1 MDLSD
6 AARRVLDACLALGA
20 GERCLIVTDREKTEI
35 GRALYI
41 AASDLGAEA
50 MLMEILPRTRDGE
63 EPPAAVAAAM
73 LAADVI
79 VCATARSLT
88 HTQARKA
95 AQAAGARVATMPG
108 ITVDMFAHGA
118 ITADYT
124 RVAEVTRRVANWLSA
139 GQTVRLVKAGRELT
153 LSIAGRMAIA
163 STGVYRER
171 GQGGNL
177 PSGEAYIAP
186 VEGTAE
192 GELVVDGSM
201 AGLGRLAAPLFLRI
215 AAGRLVRADGPGAER
230 LTAMLDTSPQGRN
243 VAELGIGTNDRA
255 RLTGVVLEDEKI
267 AGTVHVAFGDNSTFG
282 GTVQAG
288 VHLDGVMLAPDL
300 YIDGRQVLAGG
311 RLVEGTHN

>member
-1 MDLSD
+1 
-6 AARRVLDACLALGA
+6 
-20 GERCLIVTDREKTEI
+20 
-35 GRALYI
+35 
-41 AASDLGAEA
+41 
-50 MLMEILPRTRDGE
+50 
-63 EPPAAVAAAM
+63 M
-73 LAADVI
+73 LAADVV

-124 RVAEVTRRVANWLSA
+124 RVAAVTHRVAGWLTA
-139 GQTVRLVKAGRELT
+139 GQAVRLVKDGRKLT
-153 LSIAGRMAIA
+153 LSITGRTPIA

-201 AGLGRLAAPLFLRI
+201 AGLGRLPAPLLLRVG
-215 AAGRLVRADGPGAER
+215 AGRLIGADGPGAER
-230 LTAMLDTSPQGRN
+230 FTALLDTSPQGRN

-282 GTVQAG
+282 GAVQAG
-288 VHLDGVMLAPDL
+288 VHLDGVVLAPDL
-300 YIDGRQVLAGG
+300 YIDGTKVLAGG
-311 RLVEGTHN
+311 RLIDVSALRPA